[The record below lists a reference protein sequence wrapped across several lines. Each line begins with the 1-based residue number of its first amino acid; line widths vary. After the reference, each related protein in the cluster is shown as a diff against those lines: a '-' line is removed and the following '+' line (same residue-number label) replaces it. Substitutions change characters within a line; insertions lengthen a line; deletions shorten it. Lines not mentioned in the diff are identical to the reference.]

1 MSEELDY
8 TPTPMEDTPKE
19 APASS
24 PVDSS
29 IHDLPVAFEPESQLI
44 QRTAAPLIFEESYS
58 SPEYPGAEPEPK
70 PEPKPAAPKAPRRSP
85 VASFVEFAEVLVS
98 ALVAAILVL
107 TLVCRTGVVEG
118 SSMEPTMHGGDRYI
132 ISDLFYTPE
141 QGDIVVFRPDIEGKE
156 ELWIKRIIAVEGQ
169 KVYIDPYSFKVYVD
183 GVLLDE
189 PYLSPLTGTLNKG
202 TENPIVV
209 PEDCVYVLGDNRA
222 VSHDSRYPDLGCV
235 PIRMLAGRVVV
246 RFWPFSAFQF
256 YG

>member
-8 TPTPMEDTPKE
+8 TPTPAEDAPEET
-19 APASS
+19 PASS
-24 PVDSS
+24 PVDPS
-29 IHDLPVAFEPESQLI
+29 IRDLPVSFEPESPLI
-44 QRTAAPLIFEESYS
+44 PRTASPLVFEEPGY
-58 SPEYPGAEPEPK
+58 SPEYSGAEPK
-70 PEPKPAAPKAPRRSP
+70 PEPRREPEVPKAPRRSP

-169 KVYIDPYSFKVYVD
+169 EVYISATDFKVYVD

-209 PEDCVYVLGDNRA
+209 PEDCVYVLGDNRS